1 MANLMEDIV
10 SYYTELG
17 IIEGLGKDAFVDTM
31 PEKPNTCVAII
42 EYPGFPQVNHTDIAV
57 RCVQVCNRDS
67 STSKARENALDL
79 YNFITTDI
87 ERQDLTDERWSLIS
101 PQQTPVKLKVDA
113 QGRTYYVF
121 NLNITTYVDYN

>member
-10 SYYTELG
+10 SYYTDLGVVSGLG
-17 IIEGLGKDAFVDTM
+17 IDAFVDMM

-42 EYPGFPQVNHTDIAV
+42 EYQGFPQVDHTSMAV
-57 RCVQVCNRDS
+57 RCVQVCNRA
-67 STSKARENALDL
+67 TSADKARKDALDL
-79 YNFITTDI
+79 YNLILPDV
-87 ERQDLTDERWSLIS
+87 ERKDLTDERWSLIA

-121 NLNITTYVDYN
+121 NLNVTTYVDYN

>member
-10 SYYTELG
+10 SYYTDLG
-17 IIEGLGKDAFVDTM
+17 LVEGLGIDAFVDTM

-42 EYPGFPQVNHTDIAV
+42 EYPGFPQVYHTDMAV

-67 STSKARENALDL
+67 SADKARKDAIEL
-79 YNFITTDI
+79 YNLILPDV
-87 ERQDLTDERWSLIS
+87 ERKDLTDERWSLIA